1 MCGAENHHNQNHRR
15 YNNPNW
21 QEEEIESFMIK
32 NSFSYKDYAIA
43 STVKAKTN
51 HKVTC
56 SCLGSKP
63 GIINTD
69 VLAHLPNCWV
79 RRRLLSKRFTV
90 NTSAVPSECDDGYV
104 LGVATK

>member
-1 MCGAENHHNQNHRR
+1 MTK
-15 YNNPNW
+15 
-21 QEEEIESFMIK
+21 S
-32 NSFSYKDYAIA
+32 SLSYKDYATA

-56 SCLGSKP
+56 SCPGSKP
-63 GIINTD
+63 GIINAD
-69 VLAHLPNCWV
+69 ILAHLPNCWV
-79 RRRLLSKRFTV
+79 RRRLLSRRFTI